1 MLKKTVVVVAVV
13 AVAAAAIVLL
23 LKDRPEQSPDV
34 VQSAI
39 ADPVEVDDMHLD
51 LPKLDPTVWVQ
62 RFQPERASSGYTLV
76 LYRRRVPML
85 IDMNGNIVHVWPK
98 VRVAARA
105 RLNRQGR
112 LAVIGRG
119 NLVEEYDWDGN
130 LTWDYRLPKGHFS
143 HHDLIQLSNGNYL
156 VLATSRRSKQPY
168 LIEVDDQRKV
178 IWRWES
184 GDHLTTVPGWDPE
197 KRDSAHINSINELP
211 PNRWYGAGD
220 QRFRPGNI
228 LGSARNLNTIFI
240 IDKCSG
246 DVVWRFSDG
255 LDYQHEAVMVEEGF
269 VGAGLITVFNNGLNN
284 LYGYRRSRVQAIHPT
299 QNEVVWEYAPKYLFS
314 ATGGTARRLASGNT
328 LITSTYGGR
337 VFEIDAQ
344 GRIAWEW
351 VPPHPPG
358 RAERVAYDHC
368 PQLAVLPLPAETEV
382 RPERDG
388 PFVDND
394 LYNFVPGNRFERRV
408 VGGKMRQILPW
419 DEACQKLFIPPG
431 ARVSVEFGIVEE
443 DLGAE
448 WVLAQYRLS
457 ITGEDGSPVT
467 LFEGTLDSRAG
478 DAWKQHDAKL
488 RGYAYQEVTMCV
500 SAEAEGTMDDPLGT
514 VGWAYPHIKSS
525 WHRPPRQAPLSK
537 ISAQERALRK
547 QQLEALGYVD

>member
-1 MLKKTVVVVAVV
+1 MLKKTVIVA
-13 AVAAAAIVLL
+13 AVIAAAAVAVVLL
-23 LKDRPEQSPDV
+23 LKNPPEQSRKVEQSSIKDPD
-34 VQSAI
+34 
-39 ADPVEVDDMHLD
+39 DVDDMHLD
-51 LPKLDPTVWVQ
+51 LPKLDPTLWVR

-119 NLVEEYDWDGN
+119 NLVEEYDWDGK

-156 VLATSRRSKQPY
+156 VLATSRRSNQPY
-168 LIEVDDQRKV
+168 LIEVDDKRKV

-184 GDHLTTVPGWDPE
+184 GDHLTTVPGWNPE

-211 PNRWYGAGD
+211 PNRWYDAGD
-220 QRFRPGNI
+220 RRFRPGNI
-228 LGSARNLNTIFI
+228 LVSARNLNTIFI
-240 IDKCSG
+240 IDKGSG
-246 DVVWRFSDG
+246 DVVWRFSEG
-255 LDYQHEAVMVEEGF
+255 LDYQHEAVMVEGDL
-269 VGAGLITVFNNGLNN
+269 VGAGLITIFNNGYNN

-299 QNEVVWEYAPKYLFS
+299 RSEAVWEYAPKYLFT
-314 ATGGTARRLASGNT
+314 ATGGTARRLSGGNT

-368 PQLAVLPLPAETEV
+368 PQLAALPIPSETEI
-382 RPERDG
+382 RPTRGG
-388 PFVDND
+388 PYVDND
-394 LYNFVPGNRFERRV
+394 LFDWVPGNRFERRV
-408 VGGKMRQILPW
+408 IGGKKRQILPW
-419 DEACQKLFIPPG
+419 DEACQKLLIPPG
-431 ARVSVEFGIVEE
+431 AGMSVEFGIVDE
-443 DLGAE
+443 DLGGESVRAN
-448 WVLAQYRLS
+448 YRLS
-457 ITGEDGSPVT
+457 ITGEDGSVVY
-467 LFEGTLDSRAG
+467 LVDENFDSSAG
-478 DAWKQHDAKL
+478 DTWRQHDIQL
-488 RGYAYQEVTMCV
+488 RGYAYQDVTMCV
-500 SAEAEGTMDDPLGT
+500 EAEVEGTIDDPRQA
-514 VGWAYPHIKSS
+514 VAWAYPRIKSTRQ
-525 WHRPPRQAPLSK
+525 RPPQRVSLSK
-537 ISAQERALRK
+537 ISAQERALRR
-547 QQLEALGYVD
+547 QQLEVLGYVD